1 MSHGGY
7 SQSLTIP
14 NPFYTMYCVPEINFG
29 NNVPPG
35 YYRKTTKNN
44 TFAKKKSKKIS
55 HRYEKQ

>member
-7 SQSLTIP
+7 SQSITIP

-35 YYRKTTKNN
+35 ITEKQQKTVSFGKRKTKKNR
-44 TFAKKKSKKIS
+44 A
-55 HRYEKQ
+55 YV